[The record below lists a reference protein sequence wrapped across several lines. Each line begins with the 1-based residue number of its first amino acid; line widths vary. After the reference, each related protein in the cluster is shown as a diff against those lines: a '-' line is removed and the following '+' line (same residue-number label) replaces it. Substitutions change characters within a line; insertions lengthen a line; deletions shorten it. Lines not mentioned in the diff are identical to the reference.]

1 MLRFLINIIFILT
14 FFQTVGQDRNAAGG
28 GQSYSYDNI
37 YSTRSYDKEEKYL
50 GTTYLFSD
58 WNNKGIFFI
67 TGKSYIINSININVL
82 RNDIEA
88 LMGKDSI
95 IVFDKYKIDSLIINN
110 KKFKKYK
117 SDSFYEVLY
126 EGENKSLL
134 KNYNIDTVEGTF
146 NISKGAYDKTRYK
159 ITNRYFIKEGD
170 DILIFNL
177 DKKSV
182 LGNLKEN
189 EEAVKRFVKKKKL
202 SYKKEA
208 DLIEIFKFY
217 DEI

>member
-1 MLRFLINIIFILT
+1 MLRFLINIIFVLT
-14 FFQTVGQDRNAAGG
+14 FFQAVGQNRNAAGG
-28 GQSYSYDNI
+28 GQSYTYDNI

-67 TGKSYIINSININVL
+67 NGKSYKIDNINVNVL

-95 IVFDKYKIDSLIINN
+95 IVFDKYKIDSLIIKN

-117 SDSFYEVLY
+117 SDSFYEVLF

-134 KNYNIDTVEGTF
+134 KNYNIGAVAGTF
-146 NISKGAYDKTRYK
+146 NLSKGAYDKTKYK
-159 ITNRYFIKEGD
+159 ISSRYFVKEGD
-170 DILIFNL
+170 DILLFNL
-177 DKKSV
+177 GKKSV
-182 LGNLKEN
+182 LEIFKEN
-189 EEAVKRFVKKKKL
+189 KDTVKKFAKKNKL
-202 SYKKEA
+202 SYKKEI
-208 DLIEIFKFY
+208 DLIKIFKFY
-217 DEI
+217 NEI